1 MASAAITLPSKL
13 TTPPAGTNVKIFV
26 VNPNTGAGLLQGA
39 SFSRRENE
47 GFGAPTTIN
56 PDGTLYYTFGAGSW
70 YFDLALPNDGGMNR
84 EQFHVVVA
92 SNGTVTVSNSTL
104 DPNGYFIVVASRLPA
119 PSSSHPP
126 GQPWTLPN
134 GYQTWA
140 DKPTV
145 NYLLPIFQKC
155 SSDADIG
162 CIESVFATGS
172 DGVKVAGV
180 LTGRTQPMQGMVN
193 GTADMTGLMQE
204 WDFPGKKFENGNGHV
219 RFSGYLW
226 KKGMIICWP
235 EGYCDDRREM
245 ISLSALAGGLDGNY
259 QFKSSVK
266 FEVNLRMEDTVHPL
280 FTTANSTSRQLPRYQ
295 FAQEHNE
302 LRLHLLL

>member
-1 MASAAITLPSKL
+1 
-13 TTPPAGTNVKIFV
+13 
-26 VNPNTGAGLLQGA
+26 
-39 SFSRRENE
+39 
-47 GFGAPTTIN
+47 
-56 PDGTLYYTFGAGSW
+56 
-70 YFDLALPNDGGMNR
+70 
-84 EQFHVVVA
+84 
-92 SNGTVTVSNSTL
+92 
-104 DPNGYFIVVASRLPA
+104 
-119 PSSSHPP
+119 
-126 GQPWTLPN
+126 
-134 GYQTWA
+134 
-140 DKPTV
+140 
-145 NYLLPIFQKC
+145 
-155 SSDADIG
+155 
-162 CIESVFATGS
+162 
-172 DGVKVAGV
+172 
-180 LTGRTQPMQGMVN
+180 MQGMVN

-245 ISLSALAGGLDGNY
+245 ISLSALAGSLDGNY